1 MVSLLLTMG
10 VVGLV
15 ACGNGDDLITDPS
28 TTSST
33 SSASTTSTTSTSPTS
48 STTTPTT
55 LPAQLPED
63 GDTIVAQ
70 FTTGGGLTGPCC
82 PPGTIPEVTAYA
94 DGRIVVADP
103 DTGTRQV
110 TADPVAIADLLSDA
124 RNAGLLGDVVPDTGT
139 LCCDL
144 AYTEVV
150 LADRTATQ
158 QLEVVGLDDEFNDS
172 PDLTPQ
178 QRAVR
183 QALNDLRD
191 GLEALAS

>member
-1 MVSLLLTMG
+1 MVSLLLTMAA
-10 VVGLV
+10 VGLV

-33 SSASTTSTTSTSPTS
+33 STASTTSTSPTS
-48 STTTPTT
+48 SATTSTT

-110 TADPVAIADLLSDA
+110 TADPGAIADLLGDA